1 MSKYAVTYGVHTF
14 ACFNVEADNIQE
26 AQEKAERLFE
36 STDNDKQLLSNC
48 TVEWIET
55 EKED

>member
-1 MSKYAVTYGVHTF
+1 MSKYAVTYCIHTF
-14 ACFNVEADNIQE
+14 ACFNVEADNEHE

-36 STDNDKQLLSNC
+36 SSDTDKQLLSNC